1 MPYPETT
8 RQMPRPRPSI
18 SETPLRK
25 PVNRLEEDAT
35 GINVE
40 TRKPIHPS
48 MPHMPPA

>member
-1 MPYPETT
+1 MAHPETT
-8 RQMPRPRPSI
+8 RVRPSL

-25 PVNRLEEDAT
+25 PVDREEDDAT
-35 GINVE
+35 GINVD

>member
-1 MPYPETT
+1 MPYPET
-8 RQMPRPRPSI
+8 PRVRPSI

-25 PVNRLEEDAT
+25 PVDRLEEDAT

-40 TRKPIHPS
+40 MRKPIHPS

>member
-1 MPYPETT
+1 MAIQEV
-8 RQMPRPRPSI
+8 PRIRPSI

-25 PVNRLEEDAT
+25 PVDRLEDDAT

>member
-1 MPYPETT
+1 MAIQEIT
-8 RQMPRPRPSI
+8 RVRPSI

-25 PVNRLEEDAT
+25 PMDRLEDDAT

-48 MPHMPPA
+48 MPHMPPP

>member
-1 MPYPETT
+1 MAHQET
-8 RQMPRPRPSI
+8 PRTRPSI

-25 PVNRLEEDAT
+25 PVDREEGDAT

-40 TRKPIHPS
+40 ARKPIHPS